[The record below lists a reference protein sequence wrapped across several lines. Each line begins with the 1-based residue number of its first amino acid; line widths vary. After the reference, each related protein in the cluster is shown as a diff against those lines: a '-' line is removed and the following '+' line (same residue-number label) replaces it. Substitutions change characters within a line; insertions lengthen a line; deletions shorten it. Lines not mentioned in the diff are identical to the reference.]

1 MKTISCQSFQRRVSL
16 SRRRNSS
23 AGPSPSADLRQTI
36 ALIFLRRQTLESITK
51 QPTPGASA
59 QPNKDALRVQSVFVN
74 GSEVEQREYLS
85 PTKVKSFSVRT
96 ISEMNTSLR
105 SNQCRF
111 QPLTSPLTVK
121 RLHLNGVKKVPKM
134 RSTKILLRQHYAL
147 SNCSANRQMS
157 GASLCPRRNC
167 GPFRNSLLLLQVLR
181 RLLPRVSAE
190 KLYWADTRIRQLT
203 DAGF

>member
-1 MKTISCQSFQRRVSL
+1 MKTISCESFQRRVSL

-36 ALIFLRRQTLESITK
+36 ALISLRWQTPESITK

-59 QPNKDALRVQSVFVN
+59 QPNKDALRVQSVFVDFCSRQVN

-96 ISEMNTSLR
+96 ISEMNSSLR

-111 QPLTSPLTVK
+111 QPLTSRLTVK

-134 RSTKILLRQHYAL
+134 
-147 SNCSANRQMS
+147 
-157 GASLCPRRNC
+157 
-167 GPFRNSLLLLQVLR
+167 
-181 RLLPRVSAE
+181 
-190 KLYWADTRIRQLT
+190 
-203 DAGF
+203 